1 MLVII
6 NPHAILLHNISLILF
21 PLSVKS
27 MVKHLHTLSLQI
39 RWFLCGLSSVI
50 FKLRVTVRITF
61 LRRNMLKK

>member
-27 MVKHLHTLSLQI
+27 MVKHLYPLSLQI
-39 RWFLCGLSSVI
+39 RWFLCGLSNVI
-50 FKLRVTVRITF
+50 FKLQVTIRITF